1 MKKQM
6 PHAIVAK
13 NLRALGVGGT
23 VGAAA
28 GAALYFMAPAVR
40 RAGISLDTSSA
51 LGAAVGTALHHS
63 VLPLLAVLTHYRRML
78 EIVLARRVGWMTA
91 ESAARIMA
99 TIQER
104 YFLGSDRGVKTRA
117 PRHPRHPPVPA
128 TVRSL
133 PVRDYGRR

>member
-1 MKKQM
+1 MKKKM

-28 GAALYFMAPAVR
+28 GVALYFMAPAVR

-63 VLPLLAVLTHYRRML
+63 VLPVLAVVAHYRRML
-78 EIVLARRVGWMTA
+78 EIELARRVGWIAA
-91 ESAARIMA
+91 ESAADIMQ

-104 YFLGSDRGVKTRA
+104 YFLGSERRA
-117 PRHPRHPPVPA
+117 RRQPKRPPVPA
-128 TVRSL
+128 NVRSL
-133 PVRDYGRR
+133 PVRGYGRR